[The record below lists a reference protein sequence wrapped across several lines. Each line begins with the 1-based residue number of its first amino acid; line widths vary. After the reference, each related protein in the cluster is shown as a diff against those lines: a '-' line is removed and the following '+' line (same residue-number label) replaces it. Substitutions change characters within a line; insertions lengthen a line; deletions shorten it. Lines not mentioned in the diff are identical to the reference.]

1 MAYLLLLA
9 AFAWSV
15 ASRGG
20 TGTRDMAVVV
30 GLLVVA
36 VIAGRA
42 WPRRDVALWVAFAAL
57 MGWLLTIGLLR
68 AGLTLE
74 TVRVPL
80 LVLIAALTAFVVG
93 QMSIRT
99 RDALVIGLILVG
111 CLQSM
116 IALVELMVTV
126 SIELPAPP
134 RASALLGSPNGLGI
148 LLVGTSVLT
157 AREVD
162 RRGGWLPGA
171 ALLLQGW
178 AILATGSRTALV
190 IASALLVGY
199 VATHVGWRR
208 GLLAAAGFG
217 AALTVV
223 IWRTA
228 SEREPERPRIW
239 QEALQRIADQ
249 PLLGEG
255 SAPAAFTPAFPG
267 ARITTHAHNEFLQ
280 WGVEY
285 GLVGIVLALVVV
297 VLALRAVRRPSGGD
311 RWLQYAA
318 LALLIS
324 SLTDFTLRI
333 TALTLAAAALSALAV
348 TEPRTAE
355 MIPAR
360 PREPGR
366 APAVGQ
372 PEGVFLDAADT
383 RGRQQHRGA
392 HPRGHTRRTGY
403 SGGHQHPPDEQRRG
417 RSTARG
423 VRLTGQSLGEPAP
436 PSRTIDRKASTWRI
450 S

>member
-1 MAYLLLLA
+1 MMAYLLLA
-9 AFAWSV
+9 AFAWTV

-20 TGTRDMAVVV
+20 TGARDVAVVLW
-30 GLLVVA
+30 LLVVA

-57 MGWLLTIGLLR
+57 VCWLLTIGLLR
-68 AGLTLE
+68 GLTLE

-80 LVLIAALTAFVVG
+80 LVLIAALTALAVG
-93 QMSIRT
+93 QMGILN
-99 RDALVIGLILVG
+99 RDALVTGLIVVG

-126 SIELPAPP
+126 PIDPPAPP
-134 RASALLGSPNGLGI
+134 RTGALLGSPNGLGI

-162 RRGGWLPGA
+162 RRGGWLPAA
-171 ALLLQGW
+171 ALLLQGC
-178 AILATGSRTALV
+178 AILATGSRTAVV

-199 VATHVGWRR
+199 VATHAGWRR
-208 GLLAAAGFG
+208 GLPAAAGFC
-217 AALTVV
+217 AAVTVV

-239 QEALQRIADQ
+239 QEALERIAAQ

-255 SAPAAFTPAFPG
+255 PAPAAFTPAFPG

-285 GLVGIVLALVVV
+285 GLVGIMLALVVV
-297 VLALRAVRRPSGGD
+297 VLALRAVRRPSRAD
-311 RWLQYAA
+311 RWLQFAA
-318 LALLIS
+318 LALLMS

-355 MIPAR
+355 KLPAR

-366 APAVGQ
+366 APSAS
-372 PEGVFLDAADT
+372 
-383 RGRQQHRGA
+383 
-392 HPRGHTRRTGY
+392 
-403 SGGHQHPPDEQRRG
+403 SG
-417 RSTARG
+417 
-423 VRLTGQSLGEPAP
+423 
-436 PSRTIDRKASTWRI
+436 
-450 S
+450 